1 VHPVHS
7 AGASSPDTL
16 NVSPACATLNVVS
29 TPEPAE
35 PAELLTTA
43 EVMKLFH
50 IARSTVTLWRQEG
63 RLRGYK
69 PAGMK
74 QWRWPSNQPA
84 VEEARAALRGSA

>member
-1 VHPVHS
+1 VHNLR
-7 AGASSPDTL
+7 ASSPDTL
-16 NVSPACATLNVVS
+16 NVSPGCATLNVVS
-29 TPEPAE
+29 TPEPG
-35 PAELLTTA
+35 AELLTTA
-43 EVMKLFH
+43 EVMRLFH

-84 VEEARAALRGSA
+84 IVEARAALRDGA